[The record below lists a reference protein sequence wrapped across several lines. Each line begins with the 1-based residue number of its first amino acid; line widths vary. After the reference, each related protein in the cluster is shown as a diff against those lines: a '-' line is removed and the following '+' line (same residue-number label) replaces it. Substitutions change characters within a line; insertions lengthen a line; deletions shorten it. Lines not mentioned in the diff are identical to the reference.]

1 MPLTAPGS
9 LSKTD
14 DAAVTAYILAY
25 DCVKPTGTTP
35 LSVSTAAALSTV
47 KPGAASCPPK

>member
-14 DAAVTAYILAY
+14 DAAVTAYILSY
-25 DCVKPTGTTP
+25 DCVKPTGTAP
-35 LSVSTAAALSTV
+35 LSISVATALSAV